1 MAPPPVEEHQ
11 APRTSI
17 QSKTK
22 KFFSPS
28 GLESFFKKSS
38 LKVGLANFKEPV
50 AGDAFDRIKVHGE
63 RKSVSSTAEGAGD
76 VAVTLK
82 RNFTGRSKLDYLLN
96 TIIEHIL
103 RDFIH
108 SWFSAVSADKE
119 FVDVRSKHSIE
130 ETIGDVCLRC
140 VASKSPPGHRYSL
153 FLLGF
158 RIKSI
163 SWQPLFTT
171 TIVDH
176 LATHTRLYR
185 LAQQAVKQPNPS
197 SVQSSRLSPFRKIN
211 PNDPSRRQHRR
222 NKSDTDLNW
231 HLGEFD

>member
-108 SWFSAVSADKE
+108 SWFSAVSTDKE

-140 VASKSPPGHRYSL
+140 VASKSPLVTVIHSFCWVSG
-153 FLLGF
+153 
-158 RIKSI
+158 
-163 SWQPLFTT
+163 
-171 TIVDH
+171 
-176 LATHTRLYR
+176 
-185 LAQQAVKQPNPS
+185 
-197 SVQSSRLSPFRKIN
+197 SSRYHGSPY
-211 PNDPSRRQHRR
+211 SRQQLWTTWPRTRA
-222 NKSDTDLNW
+222 SID
-231 HLGEFD
+231 